1 MTQNLSLIIPVYNEQ
16 DNIKPLVK
24 KILPALDKLHLKNY
38 EILFIDDGSTDKTNT
53 RLHKIAN
60 KKNKI
65 RVITHKKNFGK
76 ATAYS
81 VGFSQAKYDVII
93 TLDGDLQDDP
103 SEMKKFINKLN
114 QGYDLVVGWKKQGK
128 GSWNKTI
135 LSRFFNIV
143 TNWIFKLDLHDLD
156 CPFKAYRKEV
166 IKGLKLYSGLYRFIP
181 VFAQS
186 VGFKVTEIEIKNLPR
201 YSGDSKYGPGR
212 IIRGFLDFLTVVFI
226 TRFNLKPMHFFGS
239 LALISAFTGT
249 LILIYLS
256 WLHFQGQKIGDR
268 PLFQLGTLLEIMS
281 LQFFSIGFIGEMLT
295 RSLIKI
301 DLEYLIKEEK
311 INQQ

>member
-1 MTQNLSLIIPVYNEQ
+1 MTQKLSLIIPVYNEQ
-16 DNIKPLVK
+16 DNVKPLVK
-24 KILPALDKLHLKNY
+24 KILPALNKLHLKNY

-81 VGFSQAKYDVII
+81 VGFSKAKYDVII

-103 SEMKKFINKLN
+103 SEIKKFIDKLD

-128 GSWNKTI
+128 GGGGKTI
-135 LSRFFNIV
+135 LSRFFNII
-143 TNWIFKLDLHDLD
+143 TNWMFKVNLHDID

-201 YSGDSKYGPGR
+201 HSGHSKYGSKR
-212 IIRGFLDFLTVVFI
+212 IIKGFLDFLTVVFI

-239 LALISAFTGT
+239 LALISVFIGT
-249 LILIYLS
+249 LILAYLTLLS
-256 WLHFQGQKIGDR
+256 FQGQKVGSR

-311 INQQ
+311 TNR